1 MKTLKLFIL
10 CLAIFLNYNVNAQVC
25 NTSDLDKNIDK
36 LIPKAKKNKLNEK
49 QLVLLTQSYHQANE
63 CDHKRIMEL
72 KSSGQPDIWIEI
84 YHKVNNINER
94 QNKINTLPNNIKNAM
109 NFKALNLD
117 NEISNSKEKA
127 ELYICAKSNLLLKN
141 PNNENLK
148 EVSSLVNQLRK
159 INPKS
164 GNIEDLILK
173 SVIMSSKRI
182 VFRVATP
189 TNMHFPQELAKII
202 LDFEENT
209 IYGVPFDVLPEKNTE
224 YDLMIR
230 IMIDEKSIS
239 PEKVETITFEERK
252 DDLKAIVTDK
262 TMIKSATLKGKIQ
275 FIDVEND
282 VILINT
288 PYDISSTFYHKHA
301 EISGNEAAC
310 SEYTLQLSNTEV
322 IDFPSDE
329 LLLTDVSHKLNLLLK
344 NYYQKK

>member
-1 MKTLKLFIL
+1 MGGFFYL
-10 CLAIFLNYNVNAQVC
+10 
-25 NTSDLDKNIDK
+25 
-36 LIPKAKKNKLNEK
+36 
-49 QLVLLTQSYHQANE
+49 
-63 CDHKRIMEL
+63 
-72 KSSGQPDIWIEI
+72 
-84 YHKVNNINER
+84 
-94 QNKINTLPNNIKNAM
+94 
-109 NFKALNLD
+109 
-117 NEISNSKEKA
+117 
-127 ELYICAKSNLLLKN
+127 
-141 PNNENLK
+141 
-148 EVSSLVNQLRK
+148 
-159 INPKS
+159 
-164 GNIEDLILK
+164 
-173 SVIMSSKRI
+173 
-182 VFRVATP
+182 
-189 TNMHFPQELAKII
+189 ELAKII

-301 EISGNEAAC
+301 EISGNDAAC

>member
-1 MKTLKLFIL
+1 MKTLKLLIF
-10 CLAIFLNYNVNAQVC
+10 CLTIFWNYNVNAQEC
-25 NTSDLDKNIDK
+25 NTSDLDRTIDK

-49 QLVLLTQSYHQANE
+49 QLILLTQSYHQANE

-84 YHKVNNINER
+84 YHKVNNINKR
-94 QNKINTLPNNIKNAM
+94 QNKINTLPSNIKNSM
-109 NFKALNLD
+109 NFKALNFD
-117 NEISNSKEKA
+117 NEINNSREKA

-148 EVSSLVNQLRK
+148 EVNTLVNQLRK

-173 SVIMSSKRI
+173 SVIMSSKKI

-209 IYGVPFDVLPEKNTE
+209 IYGVPFDVVPEKNTE

-239 PEKVETITFEERK
+239 PEKVETITFEECK

-262 TMIKSATLKGKIQ
+262 TMIKSATLKGEFQ
-275 FIDVEND
+275 FIDVENGA
-282 VILINT
+282 ILINT

-301 EISGNEAAC
+301 EASGNKSAC
-310 SEYTLQLSNTEV
+310 SEETLSILSYQV

-329 LLLTDVSHKLNLLLK
+329 SLLKDASKKLNQVFK
-344 NYYQKK
+344 NHYLEK

>member
-1 MKTLKLFIL
+1 MKALNLLIL
-10 CLAIFLNYNVNAQVC
+10 CLTIFFNYNVNAQVC

-36 LIPKAKKNKLNEK
+36 LIPKAKKDKLNEK

-84 YHKVNNINER
+84 YHRLTSIEQR
-94 QNKINTLPNNIKNAM
+94 QNKVKALPDNIKSSM
-109 NFKALNLD
+109 NFKILNLD

-141 PNNENLK
+141 PNNDNLK
-148 EVSSLVNQLRK
+148 EVSSLVNQLRT

-173 SVIMSSKRI
+173 SVVMSSEKI
-182 VFRVATP
+182 LFRVTTP
-189 TNMHFPQELAKII
+189 TDVHLPQELAKII

-209 IYGVPFDVLPEKNTE
+209 IYGVHFDIVPEKNTE

-230 IMIDEKSIS
+230 IMIDKKSIS
-239 PEKVETITFEERK
+239 PERIETITFEESK

-275 FIDVEND
+275 FVDVEND

-288 PYDISSTFYHKHA
+288 PYDISTTFYHKHA
-301 EISGNEAAC
+301 EVSGNEAAC
-310 SEYTLQLSNTEV
+310 SEHTLQLLNTEV
-322 IDFPSDE
+322 VDFPSDE
-329 LLLTDVSHKLNLLLK
+329 SLLHGTAKDLNACIK
-344 NYYQKK
+344 NIFKKS